1 MGGIMPE
8 GSSST
13 PQNDRSVPLTVD
25 VYFDLICPWCL
36 IGQKRLDAALA
47 ERPGVIVTRIWH
59 PFQLNPGMPRGG
71 MNRQAYLQTK
81 FGGADRAAAVYGMI
95 AQTAERDG
103 LNLHLDAIGRTP
115 STLDGHR
122 LVRQVA
128 QAHPK
133 LTDPLI
139 DRLFDAYFR
148 RGRDIGQA
156 AVLREEAVAVGVP
169 EPFVATLLASHEGVE
184 AIRHADAFARRTGIQ
199 AVPFFIL
206 NRRFA
211 IAGAQEAHAILP
223 LIDAA
228 TTAYLAD
235 EVPEVR
241 FGLA

>member
-1 MGGIMPE
+1 MPE
-8 GSSST
+8 GSTTT
-13 PQNDRSVPLTVD
+13 PSALGATPMTVD

-36 IGQKRLDAALA
+36 IGQHRLRTALA
-47 ERPGVIVTRIWH
+47 QRPDLAVTTIWH
-59 PFQLNPGMPRGG
+59 PFQLNPGMPRTG
-71 MNRQAYLQTK
+71 MDRRTYLETK

-95 AQTAERDG
+95 AETAERDG
-103 LNLHLDAIGRTP
+103 LGLRLDAITRTP

-122 LVRQVA
+122 LVRMSGQSHA
-128 QAHPK
+128 D

-148 RGRDIGQA
+148 RGRDIGQTT
-156 AVLREEAVAVGVP
+156 VLIDEAVAVGLP
-169 EPFVATLLASHEGVE
+169 ESLVAGFLAGHDGIE

-199 AVPFFIL
+199 AVPFFVL

-228 TTAYLAD
+228 TTTYLP
-235 EVPEVR
+235 EEIPEVR